1 MHPRSDI
8 VNNDILEGKW
18 KQLQGQAREWWGK
31 LTDDDLKQVGGKFD
45 QFVGLLQQRYGYS
58 REQAEAEISQRIT
71 TFEASKLANEVQVK

>member
-1 MHPRSDI
+1 

>member
-1 MHPRSDI
+1 M
-8 VNNDILEGKW
+8 NNDILEGKW